1 MSSGRFYPCL
11 VCLLRA
17 SVYTLRG
24 SSHYDGVS
32 LIQFSCI
39 ILQWMLE
46 MIESALNLVSHPAV
60 FSAKLWAPSIVM
72 LHLHTHTTSMNHAR
86 GEGGRWVSERESEKE
101 RQKKRGCI
109 YDVYSLQFK
118 RLKRPTVK
126 SHLSNGGALICL
138 IVSNIVQTIKAKLG
152 RICNSNQL
160 PQQVWAAEE
169 QPALSFG
176 ISFSWVENNDT
187 KSLPWIPWPIPKGE
201 NGGY

>member
-24 SSHYDGVS
+24 SFHYDGVS

-86 GEGGRWVSERESEKE
+86 GEGGGMSVWERESEKE
-101 RQKKRGCI
+101 RQKKEDAFMMCTACNLKGLRGQLW
-109 YDVYSLQFK
+109 SLISLMAGLWFAW
-118 RLKRPTVK
+118 
-126 SHLSNGGALICL
+126 LS
-138 IVSNIVQTIKAKLG
+138 
-152 RICNSNQL
+152 
-160 PQQVWAAEE
+160 
-169 QPALSFG
+169 
-176 ISFSWVENNDT
+176 
-187 KSLPWIPWPIPKGE
+187 PILCRQ
-201 NGGY
+201 